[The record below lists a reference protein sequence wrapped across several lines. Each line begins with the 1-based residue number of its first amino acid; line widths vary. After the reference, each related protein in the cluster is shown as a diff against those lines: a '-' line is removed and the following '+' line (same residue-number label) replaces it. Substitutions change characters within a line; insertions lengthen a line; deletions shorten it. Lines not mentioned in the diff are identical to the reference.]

1 MEVVGIGKLLVIL
14 IVIVSVLSFILVK
27 KHRTKDSKLPVPKYY
42 YPDEILVDK
51 TCTHGQC
58 ATLFSQSDCG
68 TALCVVDIGFES
80 GNSTVTIYLTDPII
94 HTGPDDNYIQA
105 RFDSGE
111 VKKYHYN
118 ALDQD
123 EILGSSSVHLVGND
137 EIQDF
142 IDNYKSVENVSLE
155 LPIIAGV
162 GRTAFEIHRSS

>member
-1 MEVVGIGKLLVIL
+1 MWKLLATL
-14 IVIVSVLSFILVK
+14 GGIVSVLSFILVK
-27 KHRTKDSKLPVPKYY
+27 KHRTKESKFPVPKYY
-42 YPDEILVDK
+42 FPDEILVDK
-51 TCTHGQC
+51 TCIHGQC
-58 ATLFSQSDCG
+58 ETLFSQSDCG

-94 HTGPDDNYIQA
+94 NTGPDNDYVLA

-111 VKKYHYN
+111 VKKYRYN

-123 EILGSSSVHLVGND
+123 EILGSSSVQLVGDD

-142 IDNYKSVENVSLE
+142 IDNYKSVENVSLD

-162 GRTAFEIHRSS
+162 GRITFNTHRSS

>member
-1 MEVVGIGKLLVIL
+1 MWKLLATL
-14 IVIVSVLSFILVK
+14 GGIVSALSFILVK

-51 TCTHGQC
+51 TCIHGQC
-58 ATLFSQSDCG
+58 ETLFSQSDCG
-68 TALCVVDIGFES
+68 TALCVVDIGS
-80 GNSTVTIYLTDPII
+80 DSTVTIYLTDPII
-94 HTGPDDNYIQA
+94 HTGPDDNYVQA

-111 VKKYHYN
+111 VKKYRYN

-123 EILGSSSVHLVGND
+123 EILGSSSVQLVGDD

-162 GRTAFEIHRSS
+162 GRITFNTHRSS

>member
-27 KHRTKDSKLPVPKYY
+27 KHWSKDSKLPVPKYY

-58 ATLFSQSDCG
+58 ETLFSQSDCG
-68 TALCVVDIGFES
+68 TALCVVDIGS
-80 GNSTVTIYLTDPII
+80 DSTVTIYLTDPII
-94 HTGPDDNYIQA
+94 HTGPDNDYVLA
-105 RFDSGE
+105 RFDSGQ
-111 VKKYHYN
+111 VKKYRYN

-123 EILGSSSVHLVGND
+123 EILGSSSVQLVGDD

-142 IDNYKSVENVSLE
+142 IDNYKSVENVSLD

-162 GRTAFEIHRSS
+162 GRITFNIHRSS